1 VGATHPVGCNSIF
14 WRYSLTGVTLPLR
27 EGVRAVVVDAED
39 RVLLVRFQLTDG
51 ALWATPGGG
60 VELGESPEQA
70 IKRELHE
77 EVGLV
82 DVDLGPVIW
91 ERTHE
96 FALSEA
102 FGGQRE
108 KFFLVRAPKTFIEPS
123 FSEQELLEEGLTG
136 SRWWTLQEI
145 RKSQG
150 EQFAPSRL
158 ASLLETLLEH
168 GPPQEVVDAG
178 V

>member
-1 VGATHPVGCNSIF
+1 M
-14 WRYSLTGVTLPLR
+14 
-27 EGVRAVVVDAED
+27 DADD

-60 VELGESPEQA
+60 VEPGESPERA
-70 IKRELHE
+70 IKRQLHE

-96 FALSEA
+96 FPLSEA
-102 FGGQRE
+102 CGGQRE
-108 KFFLVRAPKTFIEPS
+108 KFFFVRAPKSSIEPS
-123 FSEQELLEEGLTG
+123 FSEQELFEEGLTG
-136 SRWWTLQEI
+136 SRWWTLEEI
-145 RKSQG
+145 RESTG
-150 EQFAPSRL
+150 ERFAPSRL
-158 ASLLETLLEH
+158 ASPLVSLSEH
-168 GPPQEVVDAG
+168 GPPHEVIDAG

>member
-1 VGATHPVGCNSIF
+1 
-14 WRYSLTGVTLPLR
+14 VTLPLR
-27 EGVRAVVVDAED
+27 EGVRAVVLDVED
-39 RVLLVRFQLTDG
+39 RVLLVRFQLADG

-60 VELGESPEQA
+60 VELGESPELA

-96 FALSEA
+96 FPLSEA
-102 FGGQRE
+102 FGGQHE
-108 KFFLVRAPKTFIEPS
+108 KFFLVRAPKSVIEPS
-123 FSEQELLEEGLTG
+123 FSEQELSEEGLTG

-145 RKSQG
+145 RESPG
-150 EQFAPSRL
+150 ERFAPSGL
-158 ASLLETLLEH
+158 ASLLESLLDH
-168 GPPQEVVDAG
+168 GPPEVVVDAG